1 LIRAKSGLIAAASE
15 KRQEEIALPICG
27 QYTDH
32 VQALFLTDA
41 YAPDMAKVRATRL
54 RQLRQAAGL
63 SLRELA
69 RQIGQEH
76 SNVVYWETS
85 GNFPRSDMLLPI
97 AKALGVTV
105 DELLGESR
113 PKRVL
118 SPGGKMRQLFEAA
131 SKLPRS
137 QQEKVL
143 AVLEPFV
150 AQHANG
156 GAK

>member
-1 LIRAKSGLIAAASE
+1 MQADFLPGLYDSDIARAAS
-15 KRQEEIALPICG
+15 P
-27 QYTDH
+27 
-32 VQALFLTDA
+32 
-41 YAPDMAKVRATRL
+41 L
-54 RQLRQAAGL
+54 RELRERAGL

-69 RQIGQEH
+69 RQIGEDH
-76 SNVVYWETS
+76 SNVGYWERS
-85 GNFPRSDMLLPI
+85 GKIPRSDVLIPI

-105 DELLGESR
+105 EELLGEAR

-118 SPGGKMRQLFEAA
+118 SPGGRMRQLFEAA

-150 AQHANG
+150 TAHANG
-156 GAK
+156 NGH

>member
-1 LIRAKSGLIAAASE
+1 MQADFLPGLYDSDMARAAS
-15 KRQEEIALPICG
+15 
-27 QYTDH
+27 
-32 VQALFLTDA
+32 
-41 YAPDMAKVRATRL
+41 RL
-54 RQLRQAAGL
+54 RELRERAGL

-69 RQIGQEH
+69 RQIGEDH
-76 SNVVYWETS
+76 SNVGYWERS
-85 GNFPRSDMLLPI
+85 GKIPRSDVLIPI

-105 DELLGESR
+105 EELLGEAR

-118 SPGGKMRQLFEAA
+118 SPGGRMRQLFEAA

-150 AQHANG
+150 TAHANG
-156 GAK
+156 NGH